1 MISVFY
7 VVLFINT
14 DFVVSSAILDQQY
27 PVVQFVNGQYY
38 CMWQDMRYYSPDRS
52 IFGARITQDGVVLD
66 PFGRL
71 ILRDRAMN
79 VDFAFDGVNFL
90 AVVQDS
96 C

>member
-27 PVVQFVNGQYY
+27 PVVQFV
-38 CMWQDMRYYSPDRS
+38 
-52 IFGARITQDGVVLD
+52 GVVLD